1 MKDFFKLRTIL
12 CWIICVGAYWV
23 SALLYPYNFYYQETY
38 APNMTF
44 VQLLILIGITAL
56 LGTGMHLIMY
66 FIGLVGKY
74 IGMKKNLALYFLYH
88 FVLCGAYAFA
98 TDYFLDIIKIE
109 PFWLYL
115 LLGFFPATLCS
126 IVYSYH
132 RSHRR
137 LERKK
142 TEAKQES

>member
-56 LGTGMHLIMY
+56 LGTGMHLMMY

-74 IGMKKNLALYFLYH
+74 IGMKKNLALYFLYY
-88 FVLCGAYAFA
+88 FVFCGAYAFA

-115 LLGFFPATLCS
+115 LLGFFPAMLCS